1 MNKSM
6 TQSQKLMVFVLSMS
20 LYGLATL
27 FTELIPSFQL
37 GIVEFSVEYFIFIP
51 IALAILFDPLS
62 AALGAATGEII
73 FSEIML
79 GQFGGLGELEKFITI
94 TIAIYLAGRL
104 VRDPKNVK
112 NVAMVALLA
121 VAIQQLM
128 GATVDILKVQF
139 AIEGFEAVPGL
150 PESVFLTEGF
160 ACLNDILFSGVLF
173 SMIPSA
179 YLVPR
184 LYGKIEPL
192 LGVRPRNRETQISAV
207 KLSPKLIGICLVAFI
222 IAIGGEFLSET
233 GIALIEWEASFA
245 ESGISIV
252 MSMLLAIVIIG
263 AIIIKLKKRQLVEV
277 AYD

>member
-1 MNKSM
+1 
-6 TQSQKLMVFVLSMS
+6 
-20 LYGLATL
+20 
-27 FTELIPSFQL
+27 
-37 GIVEFSVEYFIFIP
+37 
-51 IALAILFDPLS
+51 
-62 AALGAATGEII
+62 
-73 FSEIML
+73 
-79 GQFGGLGELEKFITI
+79 
-94 TIAIYLAGRL
+94 
-104 VRDPKNVK
+104 
-112 NVAMVALLA
+112 
-121 VAIQQLM
+121 LM